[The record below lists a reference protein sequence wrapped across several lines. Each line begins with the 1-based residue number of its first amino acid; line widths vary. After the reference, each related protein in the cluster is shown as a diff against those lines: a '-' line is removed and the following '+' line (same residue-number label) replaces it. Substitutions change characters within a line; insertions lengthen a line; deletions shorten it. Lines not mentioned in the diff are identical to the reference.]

1 MRWLFYV
8 INFQEIILEAQ
19 PAIRAVQFILINFLK
34 LALSNYTQIQ
44 SLYPQVF

>member
-1 MRWLFYV
+1 MRWFFYV
-8 INFQEIILEAQ
+8 INFQEIILETQ
-19 PAIRAVQFILINFLK
+19 TAIHEVQITLINVLK